1 MSLKWLTLSLKFLI
15 SGLLIWFLAREIDFG
30 NAWALLREIDT
41 RMLAG
46 AAGVLVVQ
54 ICVGGMRWHA
64 VLNAIGDTFDILNAI
79 RLFYISVFFNK
90 VLPSSVGGDPV
101 RMYKAYRLGLDLRS
115 AVNGVLLERVVTVVA
130 LVVLADITLPWFL
143 PRVDAATTALL
154 MPAVWLVSTGCVA
167 SLIFLMALDRLPETL
182 RRWQVVRGLG
192 HLGVD
197 ARKVFL
203 STRHLP
209 RALFWGILTHVNMSL
224 VVLILAMG
232 LGLDV
237 IWLDCLTL
245 MPLVLLIMTVP
256 ISIGGWG
263 VRETAMVALFGLV
276 GVPAEGALVLS
287 VVFGLVGIA
296 VSIPGG
302 IVWLFSRER
311 TEKPNGKD
319 ELPEPKR
326 AYVERFLL
334 PLYLRLTTEDRNTIN
349 NVLEKKPDGT

>member
-1 MSLKWLTLSLKFLI
+1 MSIKWLALSLKFLV
-15 SGLLIWFLAREIDFG
+15 SGLLIWFLARGIDSG
-30 NAWALLREIDT
+30 DAWARLREIDT

-54 ICVGGMRWHA
+54 ICVGGMRWRA
-64 VLNAIGDTFDILNAI
+64 VLNAIGVKFGILNAI
-79 RLFYISVFFNK
+79 RLFYIGVFFNK
-90 VLPSSVGGDPV
+90 ALPSSVGGDPV

-115 AVNGVLLERVVTVVA
+115 AVNGVLLERVITVVA

-143 PRVDAATTALL
+143 PRVDAATAALL
-154 MPAVWLVSTGCVA
+154 MPAVGLVTVGCVTG
-167 SLIFLMALDRLPETL
+167 LVFLMALDRLPAAL
-182 RRWQVVRGLG
+182 RRWRVVRGLG
-192 HLGVD
+192 HLCVD

-209 RALFWGILTHVNMSL
+209 RALFWGLLTHINMSL

-245 MPLVLLIMTVP
+245 VPLVLLIMTVP

-276 GVPAEGALVLS
+276 DVPAEGALVLS
-287 VVFGLVGIA
+287 VVFGLVGIV

-302 IVWLFSRER
+302 IVWLLSRER
-311 TEKPNGKD
+311 AENPDGKS
-319 ELPEPKR
+319 EMSEPKR
-326 AYVERFLL
+326 TYREGFF
-334 PLYLRLTTEDRNTIN
+334 
-349 NVLEKKPDGT
+349 